1 MKRYGAVTLLK
12 TSFLFNE
19 IFLSAEDL
27 ADRLFYIHFLQ
38 LVSTLSRIHEL
49 KTMWI
54 INFWSFYAN
63 FL

>member
-27 ADRLFYIHFLQ
+27 ADRLFYIHIKNIQ
-38 LVSTLSRIHEL
+38 LRI
-49 KTMWI
+49 
-54 INFWSFYAN
+54 SS
-63 FL
+63 